1 MMRDYYRWMGGVD
14 VHDQLRLQRYSHQ
27 QQTKCKKYYKAVSIG
42 LVDIVIVNA
51 YVVIRDVQKARG
63 ANQDTHAQFLMQLQA
78 QMLDVTEDDFAER
91 QPQVDRAGIVS
102 RTLPNEHIRREN
114 SDFQIVNGQRKRRQ
128 YQCKVCPNRKP
139 TVGERRATKFFC
151 PGCSPSDKARTY
163 LCNKVWPQ
171 YKKNTLTCHQIWHFV
186 WNNGKDRPKPKC
198 DRDIQNRE
206 AGTDGKRKRYRRVQS
221 GEGYELAE
229 DESRDEEE
237 GGNIAPAVDSSA
249 EEDVS
254 DDEEDDG
261 EQATPESNDIDPPSA
276 TASSERVEEPTGNG
290 SSEHAEEMAAG
301 GG

>member
-1 MMRDYYRWMGGVD
+1 
-14 VHDQLRLQRYSHQ
+14 
-27 QQTKCKKYYKAVSIG
+27 
-42 LVDIVIVNA
+42 
-51 YVVIRDVQKARG
+51 
-63 ANQDTHAQFLMQLQA
+63 MQLQA
-78 QMLDVTEDDFAER
+78 QMLDVTEDDFAE
-91 QPQVDRAGIVS
+91 
-102 RTLPNEHIRREN
+102 
-114 SDFQIVNGQRKRRQ
+114 
-128 YQCKVCPNRKP
+128 
-139 TVGERRATKFFC
+139 
-151 PGCSPSDKARTY
+151 
-163 LCNKVWPQ
+163 VWPQ

-276 TASSERVEEPTGNG
+276 TASSERVEEPTGNSGSERVEEPTGNG